1 MKIGRN
7 QICPCGSGKK
17 YKRCC
22 INKAG
27 SQARPGRV
35 NIHTEVMQRAQE
47 MMRLH
52 EAKEKVRQQ
61 QQGYGNPI
69 LSWTDHGYRLVAVGN
84 RIHWS
89 KSWLVFPDFLL
100 AFMKNTL
107 GPEWGER
114 EKSNGNHPIFRWLK
128 KFQKYSDSQPTEG
141 KLKGG
146 AMMGF
151 IACWL
156 HLAYALYLM
165 AHNDEIPAPMIKKL
179 RNPANFMPTYYESI
193 VGAALAVAG
202 FEISNA
208 EKKASSDPIPEF
220 RAKSKNTGTTYE
232 VEAKRKE
239 QWKTST
245 NDVSN
250 ADFQSELRNYIRD
263 KLHAASKKKLN
274 NPIYWFE
281 LNIPTLRTE
290 ADWRVVAAKVE
301 ETLREAEN
309 SMTVE
314 GQPIQP
320 AFVVI
325 TNHTFLANED
335 IEGEPSFAFLVT
347 IKIEDYPFGRLVEI
361 EAALEGYDKYRD
373 IFWMMEAWKLART
386 VPTTFDGTPP
396 ELLSPNGVPQSTIK
410 IGDTIDMKDEDGKPI
425 KAKIV
430 EIASMENE
438 AAVVL
443 SAKGRNWFGKVPLSY
458 GEAKAAERFTD
469 AVFGKDN
476 ASKSLSEDHP
486 FDLYDFFLRAGA
498 QMTQAQVDRFFND
511 NPTVNHYKGL
521 PLKEARIRIAREYT
535 KWTWIK
541 SQQTLNGLTTTEI

>member
-7 QICPCGSGKK
+7 EACPCGSGNK
-17 YKRCC
+17 YKKCC
-22 INKAG
+22 LNKGG
-27 SQARPGRV
+27 SQTRPSEV
-35 NIHTEVMQRAQE
+35 KMHAEVMKRAQE

-61 QQGYGNPI
+61 QQGYGNPL

-89 KSWLVFPDFLL
+89 KNWLVFPDFLL
-100 AFMKNTL
+100 AFMKHTL
-107 GPEWGER
+107 GSEWGER
-114 EKSNGNHPIFRWLK
+114 EKGNGKHPIFRWLE

-146 AMMGF
+146 TMMGF

-165 AHNDEIPAPMIKKL
+165 AHNDEIPDSMIKKL
-179 RNPANFMPTYYESI
+179 RNPTNFMPTYYESI

-202 FEISNA
+202 FEFSNA
-208 EKKASSDPIPEF
+208 EKKASSEPTPEF

-232 VEAKRKE
+232 IEAKRKE

-250 ADFQSELRNYIRD
+250 ADFQSELRNY
-263 KLHAASKKKLN
+263 
-274 NPIYWFE
+274 
-281 LNIPTLRTE
+281 
-290 ADWRVVAAKVE
+290 
-301 ETLREAEN
+301 
-309 SMTVE
+309 
-314 GQPIQP
+314 
-320 AFVVI
+320 
-325 TNHTFLANED
+325 
-335 IEGEPSFAFLVT
+335 
-347 IKIEDYPFGRLVEI
+347 
-361 EAALEGYDKYRD
+361 KYRD

-396 ELLSPNGVPQSTIK
+396 ELLSPDGVPQSTIK

-443 SAKGRNWFGKVPLSY
+443 SAKGRNWFGKVPLSD
-458 GEAKAAERFTD
+458 GEAKAVGRFTD

-486 FDLYDFFLRAGA
+486 FDLYDFLLRAGA

-511 NPTVNHYKGL
+511 NPTVSQYKDL
-521 PLKEARIRIAREYT
+521 PLQEARIRIAREYT

-541 SQQTLNGLTTTEI
+541 SQQTLNGPTTTEI